1 MTPADHQPVVLETP
15 DSATKAL
22 ARFLID
28 EESHTPIYR
37 QIVDQVKRRVAG
49 GELAQG
55 AELPSV
61 RVVASLLAL
70 TPMTVSKAYG
80 MLKAEGVLV
89 YRRGRR
95 MTIAPQP
102 TTAIGTDERLQ
113 QVNAAVRDLVRAAV
127 QLRLARSDLTHL
139 ICQPWDAEG

>member
-1 MTPADHQPVVLETP
+1 MTPADHQRVVLETP
-15 DSATKAL
+15 DSATKVL

-102 TTAIGTDERLQ
+102 HHRHWYGRAI
-113 QVNAAVRDLVRAAV
+113 AA
-127 QLRLARSDLTHL
+127 S
-139 ICQPWDAEG
+139 